1 MHTTHIHMYEA
12 TNKQK
17 TSGRDSNQTV
27 NSSHIGWEVGW
38 DGKPGGRGRVST
50 LREVS
55 LSTLYAAALK
65 IFINTHSTSN
75 IYE

>member
-38 DGKPGGRGRVST
+38 DRA
-50 LREVS
+50 S
-55 LSTLYAAALK
+55 LEEEEGCQ
-65 IFINTHSTSN
+65 H
-75 IYE
+75 